1 MIDDA
6 DVDSANP
13 EILTV
18 QEDEEGDE
26 DGDVEIGISRFT
38 MYVIS
43 WKQWAWL
50 HLYVRYK
57 ISFSLKSVFNFL

>member
-43 WKQWAWL
+43 
-50 HLYVRYK
+50 
-57 ISFSLKSVFNFL
+57 

>member
-43 WKQWAWL
+43 CKQ
-50 HLYVRYK
+50 
-57 ISFSLKSVFNFL
+57 

>member
-1 MIDDA
+1 MSRRTEAVESSSSILTPRNLTPIVIDDA

-43 WKQWAWL
+43 CKQ
-50 HLYVRYK
+50 
-57 ISFSLKSVFNFL
+57 